1 MNKQEYQTLLAQCA
15 ATLLAPMMN
24 VMKAFNSHEA
34 AEKYNKERIPRL
46 VEITKALL
54 KEVGIEEEED
64 IDGIKIACREA
75 FPNQTK

>member
-15 ATLLAPMMN
+15 ASMSGNILFPRIN
-24 VMKAFNSHEA
+24 EIDMKEVASDAVCA
-34 AEKYNKERIPRL
+34 A
-46 VEITKALL
+46 KALL